1 MYGYL
6 TGKITHKTPT
16 FIYIECGG
24 VGYHVN
30 ISLNTF
36 ALLDGKTD
44 MKLYTHLQVREDDM
58 SLYGFADEGERALFV
73 LLISVS
79 GVGTNTARIILSY
92 MTIDEVKKAIMNE
105 DAITLSKA
113 KGIGPKTAKRIILDL
128 KEKVIK
134 ESGSEPSSNVKM
146 VSNSMKDDALSALM
160 SLGFPRVSV
169 EKTIVQII
177 QKYPEMNQVEE
188 LIKLVLKQMYYQI
201 LVFIL
206 I

>member
-188 LIKLVLKQMYYQI
+188 LIKLVLKQMN
-201 LVFIL
+201 
-206 I
+206 

>member
-16 FIYIECGG
+16 FIYLECNG
-24 VGYHVN
+24 VGYHLN
-30 ISLNTF
+30 ISLNTY
-36 ALLDGKTD
+36 ALLEGKID

-79 GVGTNTARIILSY
+79 GIGTNTARIILSY

-105 DAITLSKA
+105 DAVTLSKT

-128 KEKVIK
+128 KEKVMK
-134 ESGSEPSSNVKM
+134 ESGSDVSSSVKM
-146 VSNSMKDDALSALM
+146 VPNSMKDDALSALM
-160 SLGFPRVSV
+160 SLGFPRPSV

-177 QKYPEMNQVEE
+177 QKYPEMTQVEE
-188 LIKLVLKQMYYQI
+188 LIKLVLKQMN
-201 LVFIL
+201 
-206 I
+206 

>member
-30 ISLNTF
+30 ISLNTY
-36 ALLDGKTD
+36 ALLEGKTD

-105 DAITLSKA
+105 DAVTLSKA

-134 ESGSEPSSNVKM
+134 ESGSEPTSNVKM

-177 QKYPEMNQVEE
+177 QKYPEMTQVEE
-188 LIKLVLKQMYYQI
+188 LIKLVLKQMN
-201 LVFIL
+201 
-206 I
+206 